1 MFTVKNMKKLGV
13 IFLSICVL
21 VCALG
26 CWIGV
31 FSPSTSTEIADA
43 ATYDSYYANLNENLT
58 GTAFRAELAS
68 LITSTHKY
76 NPTYDELRNIFDES
90 DADPN
95 KSGNILWF
103 YTGTSVS
110 FTGSFNTGT
119 NREHV
124 WPKNAG
130 NAFPEES
137 EAGSDAHHLRPAN
150 SSLNST
156 RSNNSFGEVP
166 QTVGNIVKENGSSS
180 YDNLCYQAN
189 DTFYPGEGYRGV
201 TARILMYV
209 QTRWGDKYN
218 LSFVLG
224 NGYNKTIGDIE
235 DLFKW
240 HLEEP
245 PTAEE
250 IARNE
255 AVYAV
260 QGNRNPFI
268 DHPEYAEMIYCHDGK
283 SYNDE
288 LQACVEK
295 YGSYLDDEPAVEIT
309 SLSVSPT
316 TETLTVGASTKLS
329 VSAYPTGASK
339 AVTWTSSNP
348 NVASVN
354 NGTITAISAG
364 TTTITATSTTNT
376 AIKATA
382 TITVKAVSTI
392 EITGTPTKTTY
403 TAGDKFNPAGLTI
416 TATYTDKSTEVLPT
430 TSCQWLDGSTRSTT
444 LSEGTTSVIC
454 KYGSIEKTIDGIT
467 VEKATSTSVTFTFG
481 DNGTEGHTDGS
492 NLGSSKTYTEGN
504 YTLALTSATSIF
516 GPATDAMGNSAL
528 KIGTSSKTGSFT
540 FTVPND
546 VTSVE
551 IHVAQYKANATKI
564 TINGTAYTVNTASN
578 NGAYTAYKV
587 DTTSTK
593 TVTFATA
600 SGGVRCMIDKIVYVI
615 AGSSTPTHTHTPSS
629 WIVDTPAT
637 CTTNGSR
644 HIECTECKEV
654 IDAEEISYNGHSF
667 SDWTATDDN
676 KESRT
681 CSVCGH
687 TETRDAE
694 NQGGGTE
701 TPGGDTPGGGNQGGN
716 EGGDEVNQELIAS
729 FNTAVD
735 AAQSATT
742 MSEKFSA
749 IKTALSLYNQMNND
763 EKALATGAFA
773 DLEDVIDAYNN
784 AATVVNNESNKAT
797 ENAIMLFAG
806 TFSVLAF
813 AAYFLL
819 RRQEVDYEKENSCH
833 NNHRNPCPYTYSLSS
848 CPRNR

>member
-1 MFTVKNMKKLGV
+1 MFTLKNMKKFGV
-13 IFLSICVL
+13 IFLSICMF

-68 LITSTHKY
+68 LITSTHRY
-76 NPTYDELRNIFDES
+76 NPTYDGLRNIFDES

-110 FTGSFNTGT
+110 FSGSFNTGT

-130 NAFPEES
+130 NAFPETS
-137 EAGSDAHHLRPAN
+137 DAGSDAHHLRPTN

-189 DTFYPGEGYRGV
+189 DTFYPGKGYRGA

-224 NGYNKTIGDIE
+224 NGNNKTIGDIE

-288 LQACVEK
+288 LQACVDK
-295 YGSYLDDEPAVEIT
+295 FGSYLSGGQGGSSDIEVT
-309 SLSVSPT
+309 SLSISPAST
-316 TETLTVGASTKLS
+316 TIAANSTTRLTVT
-329 VSAYPTGASK
+329 AYPTGASS
-339 AVTWTSSNP
+339 AVTWSSSNS
-348 NVASVN
+348 NIASVD
-354 NGTITAISAG
+354 NGIVTGVSAG
-364 TTTITATSTTNT
+364 TATITATSTKNPS
-376 AIKATA
+376 IKATA
-382 TITVKAVSTI
+382 TISVKAISAI
-392 EITGTPTKTTY
+392 NISGTPTKTKY
-403 TAGDKFNPAGLTI
+403 TAGEKFNPAGLTV
-416 TATYTDKSTEVLPT
+416 TATYTDNSTLTIPT
-430 TSCQWLDGSTRSTT
+430 SDCQWLDGTTKLATLSQGSTT
-444 LSEGTTSVIC
+444 VLMR
-454 KYGSIEKTIDGIT
+454 YGNIEKTITGIT
-467 VEKATSTSVTFTFG
+467 VEKSTTQTLTITRDSFS
-481 DNGTEGHTDGS
+481 GS
-492 NLGSSKTYTEGN
+492 GGYAWTTWSAGGISGKAFMYPGNENNIQMNSSKTAQYIFNTTALPGDIISITIKTTTDKTWQVLTSSTAFSEGN
-504 YTLALTSATSIF
+504 GKAT
-516 GPATDAMGNSAL
+516 G
-528 KIGTSSKTGSFT
+528 GT
-540 FTVPND
+540 
-546 VTSVE
+546 
-551 IHVAQYKANATKI
+551 VA
-564 TINGTAYTVNTASN
+564 GTVNSSTSGGSLSISGGGKYFALN
-578 NGAYTAYKV
+578 Y
-587 DTTSTK
+587 TSTGA
-593 TVTFATA
+593 VY
-600 SGGVRCMIDKIVYVI
+600 IDEIVIVYN
-615 AGSSTPTHTHTPSS
+615 AGSGSGSTHTHTPGN
-629 WIVDTPAT
+629 WIVDSNST
-637 CTTNGSR
+637 CKIQGSR
-644 HIECTECKEV
+644 HTECTGCGEV
-654 IDAEEISYNGHSF
+654 VDVETLPLENHKFG
-667 SDWTATDDN
+667 DWSATDDN

-687 TETRDAE
+687 TETRDAG
-694 NQGGGTE
+694 NQGGGT
-701 TPGGDTPGGGNQGGN
+701 GGNQGGGEDIN
-716 EGGDEVNQELIAS
+716 EELIS
-729 FNTAVD
+729 KFNSYVSTAK
-735 AAQSATT
+735 SATMMT
-742 MSEKFSA
+742 DKFNA
-749 IKTALSLYNQMNND
+749 IKSALTVYNQMTDAEQNLVTD
-763 EKALATGAFA
+763 AYA
-773 DLEDVIDAYNN
+773 DLEEAIVSYNS
-784 AATVVNNESNKAT
+784 AVAVVNNESNKAT

-833 NNHRNPCPYTYSLSS
+833 NNHRNPCPYTYRLRSY
-848 CPRNR
+848 PQRW

>member
-1 MFTVKNMKKLGV
+1 MFTMKNMKKLGI
-13 IFLSICVL
+13 IFLSICVF
-21 VCALG
+21 VCALS
-26 CWIGV
+26 CWLGV

-76 NPTYDELRNIFDES
+76 NPTYDGLRNIFDES

-110 FTGSFNTGT
+110 FNGSFNTGT

-130 NAFPEES
+130 NAFPAES
-137 EAGSDAHHLRPAN
+137 ETGSDAHHLRPTN

-189 DTFYPGEGYRGV
+189 DTFYPGEGYRGA

-268 DHPEYAEMIYCHDGK
+268 DHPEYAEMIYCYDGEN
-283 SYNDE
+283 YNDT
-288 LQACVEK
+288 LQAVVEK

-309 SLSVSPT
+309 SLSVSPSST
-316 TETLTVGASTKLS
+316 TIAANSTTRLTVT
-329 VSAYPTGASK
+329 AYPTGASS
-339 AVTWTSSNP
+339 AVTWSSSNS
-348 NVASVN
+348 NIASVD
-354 NGTITAISAG
+354 NGIVTGISAG
-364 TTTITATSTTNT
+364 TATITATSTKNPS
-376 AIKATA
+376 IKATA
-382 TITVKAVSTI
+382 TVSVKAISAI
-392 EITGTPTKTTY
+392 AISGTPTKTKY
-403 TAGDKFNPAGLTI
+403 TAGEKFNPAGLTV
-416 TATYTDKSTEVLPT
+416 TATYTDGSTITIPT
-430 TSCQWLDGSTRSTT
+430 SDCQWLDGKTKLAT
-444 LSEGTTSVIC
+444 LSQGTTTVLMR
-454 KYGSIEKTIDGIT
+454 YGNFEKTITGIT
-467 VEKATSTSVTFTFG
+467 VEKSTTQTLTITRDSFS
-481 DNGTEGHTDGS
+481 GS
-492 NLGSSKTYTEGN
+492 GGYAWTTWSAGGISGKAFMYPGNANNIQMNSSKT
-504 YTLALTSATSIF
+504 
-516 GPATDAMGNSAL
+516 
-528 KIGTSSKTGSFT
+528 
-540 FTVPND
+540 
-546 VTSVE
+546 
-551 IHVAQYKANATKI
+551 AQYIFNTTALPGNIVSI
-564 TINGTAYTVNTASN
+564 TIKTTA
-578 NGAYTAYKV
+578 
-587 DTTSTK
+587 DK
-593 TVTFATA
+593 TWQVLT
-600 SGGVRCMIDKIVYVI
+600 
-615 AGSSTPTHTHTPSS
+615 SSTPFSEGSGKATGGTVAGTVNSSTTGGSLSISGGGKYFALNYTSTGAVYIDEIVIVYNAESGSGSTHTHTPGD
-629 WIVDTPAT
+629 WIVDSNST
-637 CTTNGSR
+637 CKIQGSK
-644 HIECTECKEV
+644 HTECTGCGEV
-654 IDAEEISYNGHSF
+654 IDVETLPLEDHKFG
-667 SDWTATDDN
+667 DWSATDDN

-694 NQGGGTE
+694 NQGGGT
-701 TPGGDTPGGGNQGGN
+701 GGNQGGNQGGN
-716 EGGDEVNQELIAS
+716 EGEDEVDQELIAS

-763 EKALATGAFA
+763 EKALATGAYA

-819 RRQEVDYEKENSCH
+819 RR
-833 NNHRNPCPYTYSLSS
+833 
-848 CPRNR
+848 

>member
-1 MFTVKNMKKLGV
+1 MFTLKNMKKFGV
-13 IFLSICVL
+13 IFLSICVF

-26 CWIGV
+26 CWLGV
-31 FSPSTSTEIADA
+31 FSHSTSTEIADA
-43 ATYDSYYANLNENLT
+43 ATSEYYT
-58 GTAFRAELAS
+58 GTYYNGLDESLVGDDFQDELAK
-68 LITSTHKY
+68 LITSTHKTIT
-76 NPTYDELRNIFDES
+76 TYGELMEVYKK
-90 DADPN
+90 ADVN
-95 KSGNILWF
+95 SSGKLIQF
-103 YTGTSVS
+103 YTGYTVSVPS
-110 FTGSFNTGT
+110 NFNSGT

-124 WPKNAG
+124 WPQSLGGFGTSRGGADG
-130 NAFPEES
+130 
-137 EAGSDAHHLRPAN
+137 HHVRPADT
-150 SSLNST
+150 SLNSA
-156 RSNNSFGEVP
+156 RGNKDFAEVQQSQSNRVASSG
-166 QTVGNIVKENGSSS
+166 TENP
-180 YDNLCYQAN
+180 CYATS
-189 DTFYPGEGYRGV
+189 DYFYPGEGYRGA

-209 QTRWGDKYN
+209 QTRWEAEDN
-218 LSFVLG
+218 LRFVNTTG
-224 NGYNKTIGDIE
+224 SAGSIGKIE
-235 DLFKW
+235 DLMKW
-240 HLEEP
+240 HIEEP

-250 IARNE
+250 IKRNE
-255 AVYAV
+255 EVFKI

-268 DHPEYAEMIYCHDGK
+268 DHPEYAEMIYCYDGE
-283 SYNDE
+283 SYNNT
-288 LQACVEK
+288 LQSVVEK

-316 TETLTVGASTKLS
+316 TETLAVGASTKLS

-382 TITVKAVSTI
+382 TITVKAVSAI
-392 EITGTPTKTTY
+392 AITGNPTKTTY

-416 TATYTDKSTEVLPT
+416 TATYTDKSTEVLST
-430 TSCQWLDGSTRSTT
+430 TSCQWLDGSTRGTT

-467 VEKATSTSVTFTFG
+467 VEKATSTSITFTFG
-481 DNGTEGHTDGS
+481 NNGTEGHTDGS

-504 YTLALTSATSIF
+504 YTLALTSATNIF
-516 GPATDAMGNSAL
+516 GPATDAMGNSVL

-564 TINGTAYTVNTASN
+564 TINGTAYTVSTASN

-615 AGSSTPTHTHTPSS
+615 AGSSTPSHTHTPSG

-654 IDAEEISYNGHSF
+654 IDAEEIPYNGHSF
-667 SDWTATDDN
+667 GAWTATGND
-676 KESRT
+676 KETRT

-687 TETRDAE
+687 SETRDVE
-694 NQGGGTE
+694 NQGGGTD
-701 TPGGDTPGGGNQGGN
+701 TPGGGTDTPGGGTDTPGGGTDTPGGGTDTPGGGNQGGN
-716 EGGDEVNQELIAS
+716 EDGDEVDQELIAS

-749 IKTALSLYNQMNND
+749 IKTALALYNQMNSD
-763 EKALATGAFA
+763 EKALATGAYA

-819 RRQEVDYEKENSCH
+819 RR
-833 NNHRNPCPYTYSLSS
+833 
-848 CPRNR
+848 

>member
-1 MFTVKNMKKLGV
+1 MFTLKNMKKLGV

-43 ATYDSYYANLNENLT
+43 ATYDSYYADLNENLT

-68 LITSTHKY
+68 LITSTHRY
-76 NPTYDELRNIFDES
+76 NPTYDGLRSIFDES

-110 FTGSFNTGT
+110 FNGSFNTGT

-130 NAFPEES
+130 NAFPETS
-137 EAGSDAHHLRPAN
+137 DAGSDAHHLRPTN

-166 QTVGNIVKENGSSS
+166 QTVGNIVEENGSSS
-180 YDNLCYQAN
+180 YENLCYQAN
-189 DTFYPGEGYRGV
+189 NTFYPGKGYRGA

-224 NGYNKTIGDIE
+224 NGNNKTIGDIE

-288 LQACVEK
+288 LQACVDK
-295 YGSYLDDEPAVEIT
+295 YGSYLSGGQGGSSDIKVT
-309 SLSVSPT
+309 SLSITPSST
-316 TETLTVGASTKLS
+316 TIAANSTTRLTVT
-329 VSAYPTGASK
+329 AYPTGASS
-339 AVTWTSSNP
+339 AVTWSSSNS
-348 NVASVN
+348 NIASVD
-354 NGTITAISAG
+354 NGIVTGVSAG
-364 TTTITATSTTNT
+364 TATITATSTKNPS
-376 AIKATA
+376 IKATA
-382 TITVKAVSTI
+382 TISVKAISAINISGTL
-392 EITGTPTKTTY
+392 ITTKY
-403 TAGDKFNPAGLTI
+403 TAGEKFNPAGLTV
-416 TATYTDKSTEVLPT
+416 TATYTDNSTLTIPT
-430 TSCQWLDGSTRSTT
+430 SDCQWLDGTTKLATLSQGSTT
-444 LSEGTTSVIC
+444 VLMR
-454 KYGSIEKTIDGIT
+454 YGNIEKTITGII
-467 VEKATSTSVTFTFG
+467 VEKSTTQTLTITRDSFSG
-481 DNGTEGHTDGS
+481 NGGYAWTTWSAGGISGKAFMYPS
-492 NLGSSKTYTEGN
+492 N
-504 YTLALTSATSIF
+504 
-516 GPATDAMGNSAL
+516 
-528 KIGTSSKTGSFT
+528 
-540 FTVPND
+540 
-546 VTSVE
+546 
-551 IHVAQYKANATKI
+551 Q
-564 TINGTAYTVNTASN
+564 N
-578 NGAYTAYKV
+578 NIQMN
-587 DTTSTK
+587 STK
-593 TVTFATA
+593 TAQYIFNTTA
-600 SGGVRCMIDKIVYVI
+600 LPGDIVSITIKTTADKTWQVLT
-615 AGSSTPTHTHTPSS
+615 SSTPFSEGSGKATGGTVAGTVNSSTTGGSLSISGGGKYFALNYTSTGAVYIDEIVIVYNAGSGSGSTHTHTPGN
-629 WIVDTPAT
+629 WIVDSNST
-637 CTTNGSR
+637 CKIQGSR
-644 HIECTECKEV
+644 HTECTGCGEV
-654 IDAEEISYNGHSF
+654 VDVETLPLENHKFG
-667 SDWTATDDN
+667 DWSATDDN

-687 TETRDAE
+687 TETRDA
-694 NQGGGTE
+694 
-701 TPGGDTPGGGNQGGN
+701 GNQGGN
-716 EGGDEVNQELIAS
+716 EGGNEVDQELIAS

-735 AAQSATT
+735 AAQSATMT
-742 MSEKFSA
+742 TDKFNA
-749 IKTALSLYNQMNND
+749 IKTALSLYSQMNND
-763 EKALATGAFA
+763 EKALVTDAYA
-773 DLEDVIDAYNN
+773 DLEEAIVSYNN
-784 AATVVNNESNKAT
+784 AVTVVNNESNKAT

-819 RRQEVDYEKENSCH
+819 RR
-833 NNHRNPCPYTYSLSS
+833 
-848 CPRNR
+848 